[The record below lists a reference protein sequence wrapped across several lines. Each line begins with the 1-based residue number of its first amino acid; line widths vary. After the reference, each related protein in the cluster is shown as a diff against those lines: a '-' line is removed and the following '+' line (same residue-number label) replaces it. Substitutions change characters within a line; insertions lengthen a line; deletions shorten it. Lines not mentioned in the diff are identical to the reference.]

1 MQVLGSRL
9 CGADKAAW
17 KQLIEDLDAGGK
29 GADNI
34 TEAIRRTCK
43 PSFSALPLSLKRCF
57 VTFAAYPEDAQIE
70 EDELVALWA
79 AADPVHGAFTMQ
91 RARQRL
97 RDLQARCL
105 VQSRISE
112 RGKPAMAMHDILRD
126 VASQEAAHHGCLF
139 LVGEVRCQATS

>member
-9 CGADKAAW
+9 CGADTEAW
-17 KQLIEDLDAGGK
+17 KQLIDDLDAGGK

-43 PSFSALPLSLKRCF
+43 PSYTALPLALKRCF

-70 EDELVALWA
+70 EDELVALRA
-79 AADPVHGAFTMQ
+79 AAEPVHDAGTT
-91 RARQRL
+91 RSARQRL

-105 VQSRISE
+105 VQCRTSD

-126 VASQEAAHHGCLF
+126 IASQEAAHHGCLF
-139 LVGEVRCQATS
+139 VMGEVRRQPGS